1 MLHPDPFSKEM
12 GILVGYSF
20 TASLRKFW
28 WLATSPAAGAAV
40 ASLWTAFPM
49 CAVQA
54 SARSYSVEENDDSA

>member
-20 TASLRKFW
+20 TASIRKFW

-40 ASLWTAFPM
+40 ASLWTTFPL
-49 CAVQA
+49 CAVDT
-54 SARSYSVEENDDSA
+54 SARSHNADGANGSG